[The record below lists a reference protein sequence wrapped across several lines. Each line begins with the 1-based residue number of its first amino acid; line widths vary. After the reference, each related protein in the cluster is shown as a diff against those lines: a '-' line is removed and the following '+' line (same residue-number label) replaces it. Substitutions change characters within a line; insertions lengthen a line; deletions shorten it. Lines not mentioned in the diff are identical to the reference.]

1 MSDFTVINWLRLRE
15 LFKSKEWD
23 KNDNESEIFKR
34 YSYLLNNL
42 TEVEQDLILDLSERY
57 LWVNY
62 SKYLGLLEELFR
74 LLSAVENL
82 ASCKR
87 VYFFPVI
94 KPEDEDETKSGNVL
108 LYMVKTVK
116 SFLPSPLDKIEFKI
130 IEQFDKITDSAF
142 RLEENELLVLID
154 DFIGSGTTISST
166 FFEIDKNESIPAAQI
181 KVMAITIMR
190 EAVNLLDEKNI
201 AHYQKYIETK
211 GISDYYGDEVEKKM
225 AIIKKIETMTKAGG
239 KFKLGYK
246 KSEALVTMA
255 RTPNNTFSIFWS
267 NHIKNDKEYTAPF
280 LR

>member
-1 MSDFTVINWLRLRE
+1 MSDFTILNWLRLRE

-34 YSYLLNNL
+34 YSFLLNNL
-42 TEVEQDLILDLSERY
+42 SELEQDLILDLSERY
-57 LWVNY
+57 LWINY
-62 SKYLGLLEELFR
+62 SKYMGLLEGLFA
-74 LLSAVENL
+74 LLTAGENL
-82 ASCKR
+82 ADCR
-87 VYFFPVI
+87 RIYFFPVI

-130 IEQFDKITDSAF
+130 IEQFEKITETTF
-142 RLEENELLVLID
+142 RLQENELLILID
-154 DFIGSGTTISST
+154 DFIGSGTTINGT
-166 FFEIDKNESIPAAQI
+166 FSEIDKNEFIPAAQI

-190 EAVNLLDEKNI
+190 EAINILDGKNI
-201 AHYQKYIETK
+201 AHYHKYVEAK
-211 GISDYYGDEVEKKM
+211 GISDYYGEDVEKKM
-225 AIIKKIETMTKAGG
+225 AIIKKIETMTKAGS
-239 KFKLGYK
+239 KYKLGYK